1 SKFRAV
7 IFDMGGVVL
16 PSPFPMTK
24 EYELN
29 KKIPAGTI
37 WKTIKD
43 YGENG
48 AWPKLEVGEIN
59 AEEFG
64 TIFSEECSK
73 TACEKI
79 EVHDFLEYLE
89 IGMKNPITE
98 VLDAVN
104 CLRQEGIKTA
114 LLTNNWIQG
123 DGKSLLPF
131 SRNHFDVI
139 VESAVVG
146 MHKPKFPIYN
156 YCLSKLNVKPEE
168 AIFLDDMQPNL
179 VAAKSLGIHTIKV
192 DDVHIAINE
201 LEHQLNVPLTSAT
214 KGTRPVRK
222 EMQFDEKLNM
232 GFTHVPEIRE
242 FSHGQSNPT
251 YLIDYGPNAKKMV
264 LRKKPPGKLLPSAH
278 AIEREYRV
286 YNVFNRIMSALGQ
299 HGVKVPPVL
308 DLCDDPLVIGTPF
321 YLMELDPSLPGM
333 NPQSRQQVYKA
344 MVDTLCSIHKVD
356 INKAGLTD
364 YGKHGNY
371 VERQVNIWTKQYKRS
386 ETHSIPSMDRL
397 MTWLPQHLPT
407 NETTTVVH
415 GDIRIDNFI
424 FRRDTPEVVATLDW
438 ELSTLGDPIS
448 DLAYSCIPHFLPVNF
463 PIISGLKGV
472 NMNELGIPTHEKIL
486 EMYCEKMNL
495 HQIDNFDFYMAFS
508 FFRVASILQGVFKRS
523 TQGQASSD
531 KASATGKLAE
541 HMSDIGWSFA
551 SKEGFK
557 LFNKM
562 NPTIGVSA
570 LPQSTQELHSKL
582 ECFMTEHVLPLEET
596 FSRYYSSDKKWTPHP
611 ELENLKAKA
620 KSEGLWNLFLPNKE
634 YGAGLTNVE
643 YAYLCEIMG
652 SCLYAP
658 EVFNCSAPDTGNME
672 VLSEF
677 GTEEQKQKWL
687 LPLLNGEIR
696 SCFAM
701 TEPKV
706 ASSDATNIE
715 SSIVEDGDNLVLNG
729 RKWWT
734 SGAMDPRMKIIIFM
748 GKNDPNGELSHQQ
761 QSMVLVP
768 ASTPGVKVMRP
779 LTVFGFDDAPV
790 GHGEVAFDDVIVPKE
805 NMILKAGAGFQIAQA
820 RLGPGRIHH
829 CMRLIG
835 SAERSLQLMK
845 QRVKSRVAFGRALST
860 RDTILRDIATSR
872 IEIDQCRLLVLKTAH
887 MMDVAGNKA
896 AAKEIAM
903 IKVSV
908 PTTVSRVIDRAM
920 QSFGAAGLSGDF
932 PMAGFYVW
940 SRALRIADGPDAVH
954 EAAIAKRELA
964 E

>member
-1 SKFRAV
+1 
-7 IFDMGGVVL
+7 
-16 PSPFPMTK
+16 
-24 EYELN
+24 
-29 KKIPAGTI
+29 
-37 WKTIKD
+37 
-43 YGENG
+43 
-48 AWPKLEVGEIN
+48 
-59 AEEFG
+59 
-64 TIFSEECSK
+64 
-73 TACEKI
+73 
-79 EVHDFLEYLE
+79 
-89 IGMKNPITE
+89 
-98 VLDAVN
+98 
-104 CLRQEGIKTA
+104 
-114 LLTNNWIQG
+114 
-123 DGKSLLPF
+123 
-131 SRNHFDVI
+131 
-139 VESAVVG
+139 
-146 MHKPKFPIYN
+146 
-156 YCLSKLNVKPEE
+156 
-168 AIFLDDMQPNL
+168 
-179 VAAKSLGIHTIKV
+179 
-192 DDVHIAINE
+192 
-201 LEHQLNVPLTSAT
+201 
-214 KGTRPVRK
+214 
-222 EMQFDEKLNM
+222 
-232 GFTHVPEIRE
+232 IRE

-321 YLMELDPSLPGM
+321 YLMELVQGQYIQVHQTFCELAHLYIYMNTLYIYEKTIVYLLLLCLTPNVKIWGKRKRDPSLPGM

-508 FFRVASILQGVFKRS
+508 FFRVASILQGVFK
-523 TQGQASSD
+523 Q
-531 KASATGKLAE
+531 
-541 HMSDIGWSFA
+541 
-551 SKEGFK
+551 
-557 LFNKM
+557 
-562 NPTIGVSA
+562 
-570 LPQSTQELHSKL
+570 
-582 ECFMTEHVLPLEET
+582 T

-748 GKNDPNGELSHQQ
+748 GKNDPNGELS
-761 QSMVLVP
+761 
-768 ASTPGVKVMRP
+768 
-779 LTVFGFDDAPV
+779 VF
-790 GHGEVAFDDVIVPKE
+790 I
-805 NMILKAGAGFQIAQA
+805 
-820 RLGPGRIHH
+820 
-829 CMRLIG
+829 C
-835 SAERSLQLMK
+835 
-845 QRVKSRVAFGRALST
+845 
-860 RDTILRDIATSR
+860 
-872 IEIDQCRLLVLKTAH
+872 
-887 MMDVAGNKA
+887 
-896 AAKEIAM
+896 
-903 IKVSV
+903 
-908 PTTVSRVIDRAM
+908 
-920 QSFGAAGLSGDF
+920 
-932 PMAGFYVW
+932 
-940 SRALRIADGPDAVH
+940 
-954 EAAIAKRELA
+954 
-964 E
+964 

>member
-1 SKFRAV
+1 
-7 IFDMGGVVL
+7 
-16 PSPFPMTK
+16 
-24 EYELN
+24 
-29 KKIPAGTI
+29 
-37 WKTIKD
+37 
-43 YGENG
+43 
-48 AWPKLEVGEIN
+48 
-59 AEEFG
+59 
-64 TIFSEECSK
+64 
-73 TACEKI
+73 
-79 EVHDFLEYLE
+79 
-89 IGMKNPITE
+89 
-98 VLDAVN
+98 
-104 CLRQEGIKTA
+104 
-114 LLTNNWIQG
+114 
-123 DGKSLLPF
+123 
-131 SRNHFDVI
+131 
-139 VESAVVG
+139 
-146 MHKPKFPIYN
+146 
-156 YCLSKLNVKPEE
+156 
-168 AIFLDDMQPNL
+168 
-179 VAAKSLGIHTIKV
+179 
-192 DDVHIAINE
+192 
-201 LEHQLNVPLTSAT
+201 
-214 KGTRPVRK
+214 
-222 EMQFDEKLNM
+222 
-232 GFTHVPEIRE
+232 IRE

-321 YLMELDPSLPGM
+321 YLMELVQGQYIQVDPSLPGM

-748 GKNDPNGELSHQQ
+748 GKNDPN
-761 QSMVLVP
+761 
-768 ASTPGVKVMRP
+768 
-779 LTVFGFDDAPV
+779 
-790 GHGEVAFDDVIVPKE
+790 
-805 NMILKAGAGFQIAQA
+805 
-820 RLGPGRIHH
+820 
-829 CMRLIG
+829 
-835 SAERSLQLMK
+835 
-845 QRVKSRVAFGRALST
+845 ALST